1 MTIINV
7 FILSIVEGL
16 SEFLPISSTGHLL
29 IASKLLAIDQTNFVS
44 SFTITIQL
52 GAILAVVFLYGRNL
66 FLNKSLLLKV
76 STAFVPTAVI
86 GFGLYKI
93 IKHLLMNGLVTVGVT
108 LIVGGLI
115 LMAFEY
121 WYEEKDS
128 DIGEVDQITYK
139 QAFLLG
145 LAQSVA
151 MIPGVS
157 RSGATIVGGMLLR
170 LKRKTIVEFS
180 FLLAIP
186 TMIAATGY
194 DLLKSASTF
203 SFDQWELMTVGM
215 LASFLVSLLAVKGFL
230 RFVAHYQFTVF
241 GVYRVIVGL
250 LVLWFL
256 I

>member
-1 MTIINV
+1 MTTLNV
-7 FILSIVEGL
+7 LVLSVIEGL

-29 IASKLLAIDQTNFVS
+29 IASNLLAIEQTNFVS
-44 SFTITIQL
+44 SFTIAIQL
-52 GAILAVVFLYGRNL
+52 GAILAVVVLYGRGL
-66 FLNKSLLLKV
+66 LLNRSLLFKV
-76 STAFVPTAVI
+76 MTAFVPTAVI
-86 GFGLYKI
+86 GFILYKI
-93 IKHLLMNGLVTVGVT
+93 VKHLLMDGLFTVGIT
-108 LIVGGLI
+108 LVLGGLI
-115 LMAFEY
+115 LIAFEY
-121 WYEEKDS
+121 WYEEKES
-128 DIGEVDQITYK
+128 DVGEVDQITYK

-145 LAQSVA
+145 LSQSMA

-157 RSGATIVGGMLLR
+157 RSGSTIIGGMLLR

-203 SFDQWELMTVGM
+203 SLDQWELMLLGIVAT
-215 LASFLVSLLAVKGFL
+215 FLVSLVAVKGFL

-241 GVYRVIVGL
+241 GVYRIVVGL

>member
-1 MTIINV
+1 MTFLNV
-7 FILSIVEGL
+7 FILSVVEGL

-29 IASKLLAIDQTNFVS
+29 IVNKLLDISQTNFLS

-52 GAILAVVFLYGRNL
+52 GAILAVLVLYGKDL
-66 FLNKSLLLKV
+66 LLNKSTLLKV
-76 STAFVPTAVI
+76 LTAFVPTAVI
-86 GFGLYKI
+86 GFILYKI
-93 IKHLLMNGLVTVGVT
+93 IKHLLMNGLATVGIT
-108 LIVGGLI
+108 LVLGGLV
-115 LMAFEY
+115 LVAFEY
-121 WYEEKDS
+121 WYEEKES
-128 DIGEVDQITYK
+128 DVGEVDQITYK

-194 DLLKSASTF
+194 DLLKSASSF
-203 SFDQWELMTVGM
+203 SLDQWELMAVGVV
-215 LASFLVSLLAVKGFL
+215 ATFLVALLAVKGFL
-230 RFVAHYQFTVF
+230 QFVSRYNFTVF
-241 GVYRVIVGL
+241 GIYRVIVGL

-256 I
+256 V